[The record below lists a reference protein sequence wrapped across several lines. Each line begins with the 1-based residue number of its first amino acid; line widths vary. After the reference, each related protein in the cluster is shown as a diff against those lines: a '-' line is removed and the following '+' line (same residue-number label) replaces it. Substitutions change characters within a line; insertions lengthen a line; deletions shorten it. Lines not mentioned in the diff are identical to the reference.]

1 MSRSVV
7 LTLALAGVCMVPL
20 VRGWLVRRRK

>member
-1 MSRSVV
+1 MSRAVV

-20 VRGWLVRRRK
+20 VGGWLVRRRK